1 MSKQSVQQKEGM
13 QWMRMETRL
22 GSLAYDTGSEKL
34 LPTVNFEDQA
44 TIISSQKMRKK
55 VRKIKMRQL
64 VNCLFRLLSC

>member
-22 GSLAYDTGSEKL
+22 GSLAYDTGSEKS

-44 TIISSQKMRKK
+44 TIISSQKMQKNLR
-55 VRKIKMRQL
+55 I
-64 VNCLFRLLSC
+64 LSQM